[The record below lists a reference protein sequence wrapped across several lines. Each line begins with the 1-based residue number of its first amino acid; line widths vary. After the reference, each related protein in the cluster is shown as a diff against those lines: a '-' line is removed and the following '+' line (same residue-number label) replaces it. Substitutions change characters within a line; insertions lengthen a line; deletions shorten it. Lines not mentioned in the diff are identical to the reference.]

1 MKKKRYGGFTKSE
14 FELNKYKY
22 DDQVAFLFS
31 LDNKEIYPILS
42 KYEKMAINCYEDDY
56 PMIFGSDIYL
66 GEYFF
71 SNDKNITQE
80 GFYDYKNSKIKSDYK
95 LNGKKFFCVAELEIY
110 QFDFFE

>member
-42 KYEKMAINCYEDDY
+42 K
-56 PMIFGSDIYL
+56 L
-66 GEYFF
+66 
-71 SNDKNITQE
+71 
-80 GFYDYKNSKIKSDYK
+80 
-95 LNGKKFFCVAELEIY
+95 
-110 QFDFFE
+110 